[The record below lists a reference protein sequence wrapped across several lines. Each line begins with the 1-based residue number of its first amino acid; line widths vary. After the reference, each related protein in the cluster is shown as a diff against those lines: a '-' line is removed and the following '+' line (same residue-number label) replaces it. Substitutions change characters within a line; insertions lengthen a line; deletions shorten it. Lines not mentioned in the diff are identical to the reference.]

1 METIALYLTSGVL
14 GGMVFFASVVA
25 PTVFQTL
32 PPEKA
37 GIFLRALFPK
47 YYLAL
52 MGGSGFAT
60 FCFIGPSVV
69 SALATGSVAISTLWV
84 RQILVPKINRLRD
97 SELGGDAI
105 AGRDFA
111 RLHRISVIINLIQ
124 FVLLTGILVLHQT
137 LAKA

>member
-1 METIALYLTSGVL
+1 METIALYITSGVL

-37 GIFLRALFPK
+37 GSFLRALFPK

-52 MGGSGFAT
+52 IGGSGFAA
-60 FCFIGPSVV
+60 FFFISTALV
-69 SALATGSVAISTLWV
+69 SALVAGAIAISTLWV
-84 RQILVPKINRLRD
+84 RQILVPRINRLRD
-97 SELGGDAI
+97 SELAGDAT
-105 AGRDFA
+105 AGKDFA

-124 FVLLTGILVLHQT
+124 FVLLAGILVLHQSF
-137 LAKA
+137 AKA